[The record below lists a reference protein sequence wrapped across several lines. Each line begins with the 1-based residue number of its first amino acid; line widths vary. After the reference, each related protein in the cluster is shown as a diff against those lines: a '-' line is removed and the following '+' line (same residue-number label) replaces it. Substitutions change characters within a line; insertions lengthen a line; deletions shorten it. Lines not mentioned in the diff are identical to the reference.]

1 MRRQLGPYLVAFSIV
16 VLAVLAS
23 MPNSHVKADE
33 NQQGSIVG
41 TWMITS
47 TINTPPGTPP
57 FVFTELGSFN
67 PGGIFIDTFSLD
79 HNSANPFVP
88 PPLAVDFS
96 DKFGTWKEVGD
107 SNQFAGTFKE
117 FLFAGPDTPASV
129 YGPILFLGQN
139 VGVATVEFVATL
151 QTGAGGDTITG
162 PFTFQLTNLQG
173 ATVFTGSGTFSGTR
187 LQIQPLATP

>member
-1 MRRQLGPYLVAFSIV
+1 MRRQFGLSLIALSIALLGLF
-16 VLAVLAS
+16 AS
-23 MPNSHVKADE
+23 LPSLRVKADE

-41 TWMITS
+41 TWIVTS
-47 TINTPPGTPP
+47 TINTPPGAPP
-57 FVFTELGSFN
+57 FIFTELASFN

-107 SNQFAGTFKE
+107 TNQFAGTFKE
-117 FLFAGPDTPASV
+117 FLFAGPNTPTAA
-129 YGPILFLGQN
+129 YGSFFPGQF

-151 QTGAGGDTITG
+151 QTGAAGDTITG

-173 ATVFTGSGTFSGTR
+173 VTVFTGSGSFSATR